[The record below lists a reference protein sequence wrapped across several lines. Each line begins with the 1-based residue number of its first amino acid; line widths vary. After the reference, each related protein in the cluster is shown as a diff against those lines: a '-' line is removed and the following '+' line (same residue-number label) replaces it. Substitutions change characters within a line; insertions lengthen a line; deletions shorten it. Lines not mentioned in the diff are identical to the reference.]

1 MAATCT
7 VCGTKLGFGRRLTGK
22 SLCELHEAEQRTRD
36 AAEAAARAAAKAE
49 YLVVAASAA
58 SDSTAA
64 ERLPAL
70 AAQARMTNA
79 EMRQANVQ
87 AVTGLIASAIEDS
100 YLTEVEEQ
108 TFLRGVSQL
117 DLNEEDVQQAVSP
130 YRNSFVIARLNAG
143 RLPTISDPVIFLQRN
158 EIAHAQVEASLLK
171 EVVHR
176 ESRGGYSGFSIPI
189 YAGVRYRVGS
199 YRGRSVVVGTSLEV
213 ADKGILCLTSQ
224 RAVFKGMRRSV
235 ECLYSKLVGLN
246 VFDDGIQF
254 PCLQPEERNPVAGR
268 RRTPRGSRYQRDDA
282 SWWSL
287 PMTVAANPS
296 TQR

>member
-1 MAATCT
+1 
-7 VCGTKLGFGRRLTGK
+7 
-22 SLCELHEAEQRTRD
+22 
-36 AAEAAARAAAKAE
+36 
-49 YLVVAASAA
+49 
-58 SDSTAA
+58 
-64 ERLPAL
+64 
-70 AAQARMTNA
+70 MTNA

-143 RLPTISDPVIFLQRN
+143 RLPTISDPVIFLKRN

-213 ADKGILCLTSQ
+213 ADKGILCITSQ
-224 RAVFKGMRRSV
+224 RAVFKGMRQSV

-254 PCLQPEERNPVAGR
+254 HVSNRKNATLLRVGD
-268 RRTPRGSRYQRDDA
+268 GH
-282 SWWSL
+282 L
-287 PMTVAANPS
+287 VAAVINATMHPGGVS
-296 TQR
+296 P